1 MIYDG
6 GDRHTMANRSEGAKT
21 RTKEELRERRIRQA
35 RRERARRRRRA
46 RAVRR
51 AIGRTIL
58 VLFTVI
64 ILAVVAV
71 FGAATVLAYGP
82 SGTLSDWLVMS
93 TLESSAAKFVG
104 YIYFSDEEV
113 EAIKARNSVQEDESA
128 VDPSLVVIAPPADNG
143 EQENA
148 GAQEAEKDI
157 EIVPVTGPTYNGY
170 MMIVKDP
177 SRVSVGIS
185 NNLGNQAGMRL
196 AEIAEKYGAVGAV
209 NAGGFVDTN
218 GMGDGGSPIG
228 PVISQG
234 EVVWR
239 RGGGDNKLV
248 IGMTNDDKL
257 VFGVMSA
264 ATAYENGIRDCVT
277 FGPALVKNG
286 EAVDVSGSGS
296 GLNPR
301 TAIGQRSDGA
311 MLLLVINGRK
321 VNSLGASYADLIEV
335 MLDFGAVNAANLDG
349 GTSSFMYYE
358 GELVNDKASLYGT
371 RKLPTAWIVK

>member
-1 MIYDG
+1 MEN
-6 GDRHTMANRSEGAKT
+6 NREGARK
-21 RTKEELRERRIRQA
+21 RTKEEIREQRARQA

-46 RAVRR
+46 RAIRR
-51 AIGRTIL
+51 AIGRSL
-58 VLFTVI
+58 LALFTLV
-64 ILAVVAV
+64 ILAVAAV
-71 FGAATVLAYGP
+71 FGVATVLAYGP

-104 YIYFSDEEV
+104 YIYFSEEEV
-113 EAIKARNSVQEDESA
+113 EAIKARNSVQESTEE
-128 VDPSLVVIAPPADNG
+128 VDTSLVVITPPAQTADTQTNEAEA
-143 EQENA
+143 EQE
-148 GAQEAEKDI
+148 I

-177 SRVSVGIS
+177 SRVSVGVS
-185 NNLGNQAGMRL
+185 NGLGSKAGLRL
-196 AEIAEKYGAVGAV
+196 AEIAEKYDAIGAI
-209 NAGGFVDTN
+209 NAGGFEDDN
-218 GMGDGGSPIG
+218 GLGDGGTPIG

-234 EVVWR
+234 EIVWK
-239 RGGGDNKLV
+239 RGGGDRELV
-248 IGMTNDDKL
+248 IGMTEDDKL
-257 VFGVMSA
+257 TFGVMSA
-264 ATAYENGIRDCVT
+264 TTAYENGIRDCVT

-286 EAVDVSGSGS
+286 EAVDVAGAGS

-321 VNSLGASYADLIEV
+321 VNSLGASFADLIEV

-349 GTSSFMYYE
+349 GTSSFMYYD

-371 RKLPTAWIVK
+371 RRLPTAWIVQ

>member
-1 MIYDG
+1 
-6 GDRHTMANRSEGAKT
+6 MANAREGAPR
-21 RTKEELRERRIRQA
+21 RTKEEIREARAKQA

-46 RAVRR
+46 RAIRR
-51 AIGRTIL
+51 VIGRSFL
-58 VLFTVI
+58 VLITVVV
-64 ILAVVAV
+64 LAVAAV
-71 FGAATVLAYGP
+71 FGVATVLAYGP

-93 TLESSAAKFVG
+93 TLETSAAKFVG
-104 YIYFSDEEV
+104 YIYFSDEEM
-113 EAIKARNSVQEDESA
+113 EAIKARNSVQMSDDE
-128 VDPSLVVIAPPADNG
+128 VDTSLVVIAPVEEKPETAG
-143 EQENA
+143 EVQQE
-148 GAQEAEKDI
+148 QDI

-177 SRVSVGIS
+177 SRVSVGVS

-209 NAGGFVDTN
+209 NAGGFLDDN
-218 GMGDGGSPIG
+218 GLGDGGTPIG

-239 RGGGDNKLV
+239 RGGGDNNLV
-248 IGMTNDDKL
+248 IGMTKDNKL
-257 VFGVMSA
+257 TFGVMSA
-264 ATAYENGIRDCVT
+264 TTAFENGVRDCVT

-286 EAVDVSGSGS
+286 EAVDISGAGS

-301 TAIGQRSDGA
+301 TAIGQRGDGA